1 MIGHNSGTTGV
12 ELLWWF
18 MLVHNWRLEVDCGKG
33 GLHGERAKGQG
44 ADVQLQPV
52 KTSCSVDRL
61 DLLDLCGPS
70 NQPRKYLGP
79 SLFRLKRS
87 HLCIVHNLPSVI
99 SLHNVGA
106 PPYLSDPIRST
117 RNK

>member
-44 ADVQLQPV
+44 SNVQLQSV
-52 KTSCSVDRL
+52 KTAALWTVWTSWTSADPL
-61 DLLDLCGPS
+61 S
-70 NQPRKYLGP
+70 QHRKYLGP